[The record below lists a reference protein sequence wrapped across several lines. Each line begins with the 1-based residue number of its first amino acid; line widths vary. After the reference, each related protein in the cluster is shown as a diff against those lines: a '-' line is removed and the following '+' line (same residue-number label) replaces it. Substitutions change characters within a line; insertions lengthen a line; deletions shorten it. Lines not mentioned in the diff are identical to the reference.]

1 MKRMIADGGG
11 IYRRLGLR
19 QAAEN
24 TLTTRD
30 ALGNPGEACGNAAS
44 ADTIYPDDTETL
56 MAAAGPC

>member
-1 MKRMIADGGG
+1 MERMIVGGGG
-11 IYRRLGLR
+11 IYRRLGAW

-24 TLTTRD
+24 ALITRD